1 MAKGFYS
8 LVQYCPD
15 RFRAEAV
22 NVGLVLMS
30 LEPHELRVQITER
43 YNRASKLFSIPKV
56 KLKNMKLAA
65 SGLKCRIESAA
76 EELQTVEAFAAFA
89 ASRAND
95 LQLTK
100 PRLAK
105 IGQIDDD
112 FVRLFSQLVET
123 HKTEVLVLDSPV
135 EVLPPK
141 LNEVFGRLQQE
152 KKIWKPGKITV
163 PVYKRKL
170 DIPYAF
176 KNGVVNLVKPKVFS
190 GTRRAESQA
199 ATLAVNGDLIQK
211 HRVDGEKMKLIVVS
225 TNETPK
231 QAKEIDDHVE
241 PLFREYG
248 VRLVRPDDVEE
259 FAVEVEQTAH

>member
-15 RFRAEAV
+15 RFRAETV

-30 LEPHELRVQITER
+30 LEPHEVRVQITEK
-43 YNRASKLFSIPKV
+43 YNRAGKLFSTPKAE
-56 KLKNMKLAA
+56 LKNLKLAA

-76 EELQTVEAFAAFA
+76 DELQTVEAFAAFA

-95 LQLTK
+95 LQLTE

-105 IGQIDDD
+105 VGQIDDD
-112 FVRLFSQLVET
+112 FARLFSQLVET
-123 HKTEVLVLDSPV
+123 HKTEALAAEWPA
-135 EVLPPK
+135 EILPPK
-141 LNEVFGRLQQE
+141 LNEVFGRLQREQ
-152 KKIWKPGKITV
+152 KIWKPGRITV
-163 PVYKRKL
+163 PVFKRKM

-190 GTRRAESQA
+190 GSRRAESQA

-211 HRVDGEKMKLIVVS
+211 HHVDGEAMKLIVVS

-231 QAKEIDDHVE
+231 QAKEISDHVE

-248 VRLVRPDDVEE
+248 VRLVRPNDVND
-259 FAVEVEQTAH
+259 FASEVEQSAH